1 MKEYEDKLVE
11 LNERETF
18 QSYMTIEE
26 DQKVNY
32 NTEIMLARNKGI
44 EEGKLEGIEIGKL
57 EGIEVGKLEGIEVG
71 KLEGIEI
78 GKLEGIEEGKLEGIE
93 EGQKRSIISLYNKKY
108 NAEQIS
114 NLLDYDLD
122 FVEKVIKEKL
132 N

>member
-44 EEGKLEGIEIGKL
+44 EEGKI
-57 EGIEVGKLEGIEVG
+57 
-71 KLEGIEI
+71 EGIEI
-78 GKLEGIEEGKLEGIE
+78 GKLEGIEEG
-93 EGQKRSIISLYNKKY
+93 QKNSIISLYNKKY

>member
-57 EGIEVGKLEGIEVG
+57 EGIEDG

-78 GKLEGIEEGKLEGIE
+78 GKLEGIAEGKLEGIE
-93 EGQKRSIISLYNKKY
+93 ESQKNSIISLYNKKY

-114 NLLDYDLD
+114 NLLEYDLD
-122 FVEKVIKEKL
+122 FVKKVIDNYESSK
-132 N
+132 

>member
-32 NTEIMLARNKGI
+32 NTEIMIARNKGI
-44 EEGKLEGIEIGKL
+44 EEGKLEGIA
-57 EGIEVGKLEGIEVG
+57 
-71 KLEGIEI
+71 
-78 GKLEGIEEGKLEGIE
+78 EGKLEGIE
-93 EGQKRSIISLYNKKY
+93 EVQKNSIISLYNKKY

>member
-32 NTEIMLARNKGI
+32 NTDMMLARNKGI
-44 EEGKLEGIEIGKL
+44 EEGKLA
-57 EGIEVGKLEGIEVG
+57 
-71 KLEGIEI
+71 
-78 GKLEGIEEGKLEGIE
+78 GIE
-93 EGQKRSIISLYNKKY
+93 EGQKNSVISLYTKKY

-114 NLLDYDLD
+114 NLLDCDLD

>member
-32 NTEIMLARNKGI
+32 NTDIMLARNKGI
-44 EEGKLEGIEIGKL
+44 EEGKLEGIE
-57 EGIEVGKLEGIEVG
+57 ES
-71 KLEGIEI
+71 
-78 GKLEGIEEGKLEGIE
+78 
-93 EGQKRSIISLYNKKY
+93 QKNSIISLYNKKY

>member
-32 NTEIMLARNKGI
+32 NTEIMIARNKGI
-44 EEGKLEGIEIGKL
+44 EEGKIEGIEI
-57 EGIEVGKLEGIEVG
+57 G

-78 GKLEGIEEGKLEGIE
+78 GKLEGIEEG
-93 EGQKRSIISLYNKKY
+93 QKNSIISLYNKKY

>member
-44 EEGKLEGIEIGKL
+44 EEGKLEGIA
-57 EGIEVGKLEGIEVG
+57 
-71 KLEGIEI
+71 
-78 GKLEGIEEGKLEGIE
+78 EGKLEGIE
-93 EGQKRSIISLYNKKY
+93 EVQKNSIISLYNKKY